1 MIEIYDLILFMKGP
15 KLKYQKLNF
24 DQSRLYL
31 LVKLKSLNVIL
42 CVYYGYTAR
51 LNWI

>member
-24 DQSRLYL
+24 DQVDFIYL
-31 LVKLKSLNVIL
+31 
-42 CVYYGYTAR
+42 
-51 LNWI
+51 